1 MIACS
6 VLAPEVAE
14 GISRFK
20 AIAATAFGPRL
31 RQVVLFGSQATGR
44 VHEDSDVDLLLLVE
58 PREAGDGRR
67 ATDAAVAVM
76 LDLPDVL
83 ISPLVL
89 TPEELRQL
97 RERERLLA
105 RDIDRDGIVL

>member
-1 MIACS
+1 M
-6 VLAPEVAE
+6 LDPGVAE
-14 GISRFK
+14 GITRFK
-20 AIAATAFGPRL
+20 AIATMAFGPRL
-31 RQVVLFGSQATGR
+31 RRVVLFGSQATGR

-76 LDLPDVL
+76 LDFPDIV

-89 TPEELRQL
+89 TPEELGHL